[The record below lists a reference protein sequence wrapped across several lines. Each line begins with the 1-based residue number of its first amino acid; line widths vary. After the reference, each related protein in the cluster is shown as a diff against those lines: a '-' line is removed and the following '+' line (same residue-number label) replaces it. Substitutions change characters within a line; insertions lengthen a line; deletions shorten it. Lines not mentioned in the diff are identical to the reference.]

1 MIFEIFILIRFIAKL
16 NNSSSKAKMF
26 SFPKGNWAHL
36 AEKTSQP
43 EAKIAIIFK
52 LSESILMAL

>member
-1 MIFEIFILIRFIAKL
+1 M

>member
-43 EAKIAIIFK
+43 GAKFTTIFK
-52 LSESILMAL
+52 LSENILMEL